1 MDGSTAARQQDYISD
16 RHQDELTALA
26 NAASRLRMQPV
37 QIGGRKVWV
46 KQFGVERLH
55 PGRFLHWLASPF
67 IYPRFLKSSALR
79 GGRGMLKREKRKISL
94 FERAGFKVPAILAEG
109 DRVLILADLGESAK
123 ARLGRLVVEGDLERH
138 QAVLESLSAA
148 LGRIHAAG
156 LCHGRPL
163 ARDAILSGGDVV
175 FVDFEEEPEAVMPL
189 ADAQAR
195 DLWVQMLEISALARG
210 QDTMARCFDAY
221 RREAPEAVLKA
232 LRRYLRFFR
241 PLRPLLR
248 GLCWISAK
256 LTRGYAP
263 RDLIRLEGCF
273 AFLERELEQT

>member
-67 IYPRFLKSSALR
+67 IYPCFLKSSALR

-109 DRVLILADLGESAK
+109 GEGRGRVDDDEAGHERAV
-123 ARLGRLVVEGDLERH
+123 AGAQVHVVVELELGH
-138 QAVLESLSAA
+138 QEQRQPL
-148 LGRIHAAG
+148 AAG

-163 ARDAILSGGDVV
+163 ARDAILSGADVV

-210 QDTMARCFDAY
+210 QDTMAR
-221 RREAPEAVLKA
+221 
-232 LRRYLRFFR
+232 
-241 PLRPLLR
+241 
-248 GLCWISAK
+248 
-256 LTRGYAP
+256 
-263 RDLIRLEGCF
+263 
-273 AFLERELEQT
+273 